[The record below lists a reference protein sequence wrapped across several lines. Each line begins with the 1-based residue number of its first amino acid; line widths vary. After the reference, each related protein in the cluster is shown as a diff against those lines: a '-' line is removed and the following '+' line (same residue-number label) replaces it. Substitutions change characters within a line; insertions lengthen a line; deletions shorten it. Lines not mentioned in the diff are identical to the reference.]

1 MSEVVSVRFPDA
13 VARRLR
19 DRAAASDEPVSGLAG
34 RLVDEGLRMAAH
46 PGIVFRQG
54 PSGRRAALSRGPDV
68 WEVIGLIRSLDV
80 RGQAAL
86 HEAAQWLGLSEALVR
101 VALGYYGE
109 FPEEIDAEI
118 AANDAAAER
127 AEQEWQTQQALLG

>member
-1 MSEVVSVRFPDA
+1 MRLPDD

-19 DRAAASDEPVSGLAG
+19 ERATASDEAVSGLAG

-46 PGIVFRQG
+46 GGIVFRPG

-68 WEVIGLIRSLDV
+68 WEVIGLIRSLDA
-80 RGQAAL
+80 RGEAAL
-86 HEAAQWLGLSEALVR
+86 EEAATWLGLSEALVR

-109 FPEEIDAEI
+109 FPDEINAKI

-127 AEQEWQTQQALLG
+127 AEREWRTQQSLLG

>member
-1 MSEVVSVRFPDA
+1 MSEVVSVRFPDD

-19 DRAAASDEPVSGLAG
+19 ERAAAADEPVSGLAG

-46 PGIVFRQG
+46 PGIVFRPG

-68 WEVIGLIRSLDV
+68 WEVIGLVRSLDT
-80 RGQAAL
+80 RGHAAL
-86 HEAAQWLGLSEALVR
+86 EEAAMWLGLTEALVR

-109 FPEEIDAEI
+109 FPDEIDAEM

-127 AEQEWQTQQALLG
+127 AEREWRTQQALLG

>member
-1 MSEVVSVRFPDA
+1 MSEVVSVRLQDD
-13 VARRLR
+13 VVRRLR

-46 PGIVFRQG
+46 AGIVFRPG

-68 WEVIGLIRSLDV
+68 WEVIGLIRSRDA
-80 RGQAAL
+80 RGEAAL
-86 HEAAQWLGLSEALVR
+86 EEAATWLGLSEALVR

-109 FPEEIDAEI
+109 FPDEINAEI
-118 AANDAAAER
+118 AANDAAAAR
-127 AEQEWQTQQALLG
+127 AEREWRTQQSLLG